1 MSIERIEQS
10 KTIGDYEVTI
20 ARVKNIDP
28 ALLKNYDVVL
38 SKMLKAIVAFVDA
51 MLSIED

>member
-10 KTIGDYEVTI
+10 KRIGDYEITL
-20 ARVKNIDP
+20 ARVNHIELASIND
-28 ALLKNYDVVL
+28 YDVVL
-38 SKMLKAIVAFVDA
+38 KKMLKAIVAFVDA